1 MFIYPLDDH
10 EHLAGPT
17 ASWRDG
23 CRSRYAN
30 QTHKCY
36 FLDTGCL
43 YTSDYI
49 PSPLRLDDMLLA
61 TRLFFS
67 FLFFL
72 CVCLCVCAYIP
83 ICVTSYDCHHCCN
96 WCFSVCCSYNRRAG
110 ALNYYDPLSIVP
122 VVVVSPIIWS
132 LVLLLMTAVVVVPG
146 VSLWRAVRVLCLP
159 TAVPTAFAGC
169 SWKGF

>member
-1 MFIYPLDDH
+1 MPIKRISVI
-10 EHLAGPT
+10 
-17 ASWRDG
+17 SWIQAAYILRIISLHRCGWMICYLLRDF
-23 CRSRYAN
+23 
-30 QTHKCY
+30 Y
-36 FLDTGCL
+36 FL
-43 YTSDYI
+43 
-49 PSPLRLDDMLLA
+49 
-61 TRLFFS
+61 FF
-67 FLFFL
+67 FFFL

-122 VVVVSPIIWS
+122 IVVVSPIIWS